1 MKQLELDYSFDQTES
16 LNRQSNKNT
25 ALSNFKFID
34 LFAGIGGFH
43 LAMHELGGV
52 CVFASEIDRY
62 ARATYIH
69 NFRKISSQLFDQDCF
84 NDDIRKIVPEEI
96 PDFDVLCAGFPCQ
109 PFSQAGYKRG
119 FDDVHNSERGNLFFN
134 IAEIIEVKK
143 PRAYFLENVRGLIN
157 HNHGQTFKLIHEILV
172 HDLGYSFY
180 YQIVKASDYG
190 LPQLRPRVF
199 IVGFRDE
206 SSFSGDPADVS
217 SAKERATSRTF
228 SFPPKIPLKFN
239 MSDVWG
245 GICSR
250 EIGFT
255 LRVGGRGSPINDRRN
270 WDSYLV
276 DEEVRQLTYVEAR
289 KMQGFP
295 TDFEFPVSP
304 TQAIKQLGNSV
315 AVDAI
320 RAVGINVISYM
331 NSLQKEQKKMKN
343 KQNKGEWS
351 ELLAFVRILAEQKI
365 ILSDADLQATENY
378 FQVKKVTSQNINLD
392 FLLAEKDKV
401 EIVNRQTG
409 HTKSLIISSLIN
421 ENVLNTLT
429 TAIKNGK
436 RTFSIPEFEVIQN
449 VLGLTVVKLGNS
461 SQKADIILD
470 IENEKIAKINEGFG
484 IKSYLG
490 SKPTLFNA
498 SGNTNFIFEIENL
511 ATNKIDEINNIKTRT
526 KLTDR
531 IKKIEQYGGKFQY
544 VAPEKKT
551 LEYNLKM
558 VDLSMPRIIGSILLA
573 FYKNRISAISK
584 IVDYIHDHTDLQQT
598 IQYED
603 KDWLIHKVKQLLV
616 DILLGFF
623 AGNEWDGIYKAQGTI
638 VVKETG
644 EQVAF
649 HIIDIESLKSYL
661 FEHIKLDTPSTTR
674 HRYGKLILES
684 DKKLYFK
691 LNLQLRF

>member
-1 MKQLELDYSFDQTES
+1 MKQLELDYSIDNTVAYSQEF
-16 LNRQSNKNT
+16 NNNT
-25 ALSNFKFID
+25 ALPSFKFID

-43 LAMHELGGV
+43 LAMHQLGGE
-52 CVFASEIDRY
+52 CVFASEIDSH
-62 ARATYIH
+62 ARKTYIH
-69 NFRKISSQLFDQDCF
+69 NFNKISPQLFEKNHF
-84 NDDIRKIVPEEI
+84 NDDIRNIVPEEI
-96 PDFDVLCAGFPCQ
+96 PDFDLLCAGFPCQ

-134 IAEIIEVKK
+134 IADILEVKRPK
-143 PRAYFLENVRGLIN
+143 AYFLENVRGLIN
-157 HNHGQTFKLIHEILV
+157 HDRGKTFKLIRDILEQ
-172 HDLGYSFY
+172 LGYSFY

-190 LPQLRPRVF
+190 LPQLRPRAF
-199 IVGFRDE
+199 IIGFRDD
-206 SSFSGDPADVS
+206 SSFKSC
-217 SAKERATSRTF
+217 
-228 SFPPKIPLKFN
+228 SFPSKIPLKFT

-245 GICSR
+245 GVCSR

-276 DEEVRQLTYVEAR
+276 DGKVKRLTYIEAR

-295 TDFEFPVSP
+295 DRFEFPVSP

-315 AVDAI
+315 AVDAVK
-320 RAVGINVISYM
+320 AVGKNVISYM
-331 NSLQKEQKKMKN
+331 NSLESKQQNMTQKK
-343 KQNKGEWS
+343 NKGEWS
-351 ELLAFVRILAEQKI
+351 ELLTFFRIIIEQKIVFSDEKLNPTENYFKVNKVTGNNIDSDFLLINKNKIEVVDKKTKQVRILA
-365 ILSDADLQATENY
+365 
-378 FQVKKVTSQNINLD
+378 INS
-392 FLLAEKDKV
+392 V
-401 EIVNRQTG
+401 
-409 HTKSLIISSLIN
+409 IN
-421 ENVLNTLT
+421 ENTLNNLIV
-429 TAIKNGK
+429 AIKKGK
-436 RTFSIPEFEVIQN
+436 RTFAIPEFEIIQN
-449 VLGLTVVKLGNS
+449 ALGLTVVKLGNS
-461 SQKADIILD
+461 SKKTDIILD
-470 IENEKIAKINEGFG
+470 IENETVTKLNEGFN

-498 SGNTNFIFEIENL
+498 FGNTNFVFEIKNL
-511 ATNKIDEINNIKTRT
+511 SLEKIDEINSINTKT

-531 IKKIEQYGGKFQY
+531 IKTIEQYGGTFNY
-544 VAPEKKT
+544 IAPEKKT

-558 VDLSMPRIIGSILLA
+558 VDLAMPKIIGSILLA

-584 IVDYIHDHTDLQQT
+584 IVDYIHEHTDLKDI

-623 AGNEWDGIYKAQGTI
+623 AGKEWDGTYEAKGTI

-644 EQVAF
+644 NQVAF

-661 FEHIKLDTPSTTR
+661 FNHIKLDTPSTTR